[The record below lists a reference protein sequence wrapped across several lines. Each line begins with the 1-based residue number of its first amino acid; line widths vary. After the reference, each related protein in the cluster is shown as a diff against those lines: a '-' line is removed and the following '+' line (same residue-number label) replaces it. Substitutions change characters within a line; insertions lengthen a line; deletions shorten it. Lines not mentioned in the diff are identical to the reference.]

1 MLPYYELIKE
11 NVRILHRN
19 ESVYYPPHFHRKIE
33 ITYCFSGKQIIKV
46 GGTLHTLTDGDAI
59 VIFPNMI
66 HENISCDEVPTETV
80 TILCNAE
87 LVWQNMPQIK
97 GMLPEA
103 PVIPSQNISEETA
116 ATFGKIVTAENNL
129 SQIGYIYIALSDL
142 LNSLTL
148 RKLNYND
155 DENISQR
162 VIEYIAANFKES
174 ITLETLSAELGISKS
189 YLSHVF
195 SEQLNIHFRTY
206 LGAVRAEHCA
216 ELMRT
221 TSKSLTE
228 IAFEGGFE
236 SQRSFNRV
244 FKEHFG
250 VSPSEYKK
258 GLLH

>member
-1 MLPYYELIKE
+1 
-11 NVRILHRN
+11 
-19 ESVYYPPHFHRKIE
+19 
-33 ITYCFSGKQIIKV
+33 
-46 GGTLHTLTDGDAI
+46 
-59 VIFPNMI
+59 
-66 HENISCDEVPTETV
+66 
-80 TILCNAE
+80 
-87 LVWQNMPQIK
+87 MPQLK
-97 GMLPEA
+97 GMLPDT
-103 PVIPSQNISEETA
+103 PLISSKNICEETA
-116 ATFGKIVTAENNL
+116 AAFRKIVDAKDNL

-162 VIEYIAANFKES
+162 VIEYISLNFKEP
-174 ITLETLSAELGISKS
+174 ITLETLSTEFGVSKS

-206 LGAVRAEHCA
+206 LGAVRADYCA
-216 ELMRT
+216 ALMKT
-221 TSKSLTE
+221 TSKSLTD

-244 FKEHFG
+244 FKEYFG
-250 VSPSEYKK
+250 ISPSEYKK

>member
-1 MLPYYELIKE
+1 MLPYYELKKE
-11 NVRILHRN
+11 KIRIYHRN
-19 ESVYYPPHFHRKIE
+19 ESLYYPPHFHRNIE
-33 ITYCFSGKQIIKV
+33 ITYCFFGKQIIKV
-46 GGTLHTLTDGDAI
+46 GSTLHTLTDGDAI
-59 VIFPNMI
+59 VLFPNMI
-66 HENISCDEVPTETV
+66 HENISCDEIPTESV

-87 LVWQNMPQIK
+87 LIWQNMPQLK
-97 GMLPEA
+97 GMLPDT
-103 PVIPSQNISEETA
+103 PLIFSKNICEETA
-116 ATFGKIVTAENNL
+116 AAFRKIVDAKDNL
-129 SQIGYIYIALSDL
+129 SQIGYIYIALADL

-162 VIEYIAANFKES
+162 VIEYISLNFKEP
-174 ITLETLSAELGISKS
+174 ITLETLSTEFGVSKS

-216 ELMRT
+216 ALMKT
-221 TSKSLTE
+221 TSKSLTD

-244 FKEHFG
+244 FKEYFG
-250 VSPSEYKK
+250 ISPSEYKK
-258 GLLH
+258 GLSL